1 METQQM
7 IVLGAGSLLS
17 LLFAYVPKLS
27 DWYEAKDSQTK
38 QLVMLA
44 CLAAV
49 AAGMAG
55 ASCAGINLSV
65 TLPACDQGGLTA
77 LVEAFVWLLLAT
89 LPLMPLQNIS
99 ANLHKFYVFNH
110 CGRHCLD

>member
-17 LLFAYVPKLS
+17 LLFAYVPKLNS
-27 DWYEAKDSQTK
+27 WYEQKDSQTK
-38 QLVMLA
+38 QLVMLV
-44 CLAAV
+44 CLVVV

-65 TLPACDQGGLTA
+65 SLPVCDQGGLTA
-77 LVEAFVWLLLAT
+77 LVEAFVLAT
-89 LPLMPLQNIS
+89 LGNVATYATTKYIGKS
-99 ANLHKFYVFNH
+99 A
-110 CGRHCLD
+110 

>member
-17 LLFAYVPKLS
+17 LLFAYVPKLNS
-27 DWYEAKDSQTK
+27 WYEQKDSQTK
-38 QLVMLA
+38 QLVMLV
-44 CLAAV
+44 CLVVV

-65 TLPACDQGGLTA
+65 SLPVCDQGGLTA
-77 LVEAFVWLLLAT
+77 LVEAFVLAT
-89 LPLMPLQNIS
+89 LGNVATYASTKYIGKI
-99 ANLHKFYVFNH
+99 A
-110 CGRHCLD
+110 

>member
-17 LLFAYVPKLS
+17 LLFAYVPKLNS
-27 DWYEAKDSQTK
+27 WYEQKDSQTK
-38 QLVMLA
+38 QLVMLV
-44 CLAAV
+44 CLVVV

-65 TLPACDQGGLTA
+65 SLPVCDQGGLTA
-77 LVEAFVWLLLAT
+77 LVEAFVLAT
-89 LPLMPLQNIS
+89 LGNVATYASTKYIGKL
-99 ANLHKFYVFNH
+99 A
-110 CGRHCLD
+110 